1 MNFFEAFR
9 LVYNRQPT
17 LTEAS
22 QFVND
27 PVGQQNVINQATRM
41 QEQTTQTQ
49 SEPVQ
54 VAEEPVQVAEEPVQV
69 AEDTSGMF
77 TGTQNDI
84 NTGFIDTSAGFAEQT
99 SVDLDKRKANI
110 EQELRNQY
118 DLLQLGGFNYINPED
133 LDNIFS
139 RQAEAIAIA
148 GVDSLLDIGKRT
160 EKVRDNVKEVQQI
173 TDPETG
179 EVTYQYT
186 PSGLSNIA
194 GITEPE
200 PVTVENEYVKPMV
213 SNDGLYGSQVTK
225 YVATLPD
232 EAPVLY
238 NKKTGE
244 RLNMFSTKGELYR
257 DYGNGATFGELYSG
271 IEGGVDLKVQFDKDG
286 TPVFFPLYKDTSDK
300 NLISALTTVGSLI
313 VAPYAGQI
321 GSFVTGTAASTAG
334 AKAIGAAILGGVAGG
349 VTGEGNLE
357 SIALGAVLAGATTY
371 GIQSGFV
378 GDALVD
384 LGVPE
389 SFLNGDNPLG
399 FKIPISNT
407 LEPQAYLNEL
417 ATEGYTFDK
426 GEDGFVQIFD
436 KNGLPDSSLTD
447 QFNQNLVTYPNAK
460 LTTFEQDMIDTATGE
475 VVSEGTGIEVTDY
488 SNGALSTTNYDI
500 GSSGGYEQVGETIT
514 TGFDASEAANI
525 ERSLEAAEQAGVNIE
540 DINTINEAITE
551 SGGVIENL
559 PDNIKEL
566 ATAVGGTLT
575 AAGVDLKNI
584 FGGTIGG
591 LLEKG
596 IGAGIDYFALG
607 EIQDKLQQ
615 AGKDIQADYD
625 KVFKP
630 VTVRTG
636 LGVGTITPEEATAT
650 ADIAY
655 QPIKTSALGTAE
667 SMFKDLPTT
676 REEATAKSLEATR
689 ALTEPQR
696 QRQQEDLFNRLQ
708 RQGLMGF
715 GVTTPTVG
723 GQRRINPLAE
733 SVFAAQEQA
742 RAQEALAAQ
751 EMGLGQ
757 AASQQQLATG
767 LLSTAQGIDRAA
779 MSPLE
784 QARSISSLR
793 MQPELEGLRARQGY
807 DSAVALSEIE
817 RIRGLQSGARGLFG
831 LPTQQ
836 GNVASTEQ
844 TDLFNN
850 FLNYLSQQQNTTTT

>member
-9 LVYNRQPT
+9 LVYGREPT
-17 LTEAS
+17 LTES
-22 QFVND
+22 GQFVNN
-27 PVGQQNVINQATRM
+27 PTGQQNIINQAMSM
-41 QEQTTQTQ
+41 QEQTTQAQ

-54 VAEEPVQVAEEPVQV
+54 VVEEPVQV

-84 NTGFIDTSAGFAEQT
+84 NTGFIDTSTGFAEQT

-179 EVTYQYT
+179 EVSYQYT
-186 PSGLSNIA
+186 PPGVYNIA

-244 RLNMFSTKGELYR
+244 RLNMFSTKGELYK

-313 VAPYAGQI
+313 AAPYAGQI

-378 GDALVD
+378 GDSLVD

-399 FKIPISNT
+399 FEIPISNT

-460 LTTFEQDMIDTATGE
+460 LTTFEQDMIDTSTGE
-475 VVSEGTGIEVTDY
+475 VLGKGTGIEVTDY

-500 GSSGGYEQVGETIT
+500 GSSGGYEQVGKTIT

-551 SGGVIENL
+551 SGGVVENL
-559 PDNIKEL
+559 PDNIKKL
-566 ATAVGGTLT
+566 ATTVGGTLT

-615 AGKDIQADYD
+615 AGKDIQADYN

-817 RIRGLQSGARGLFG
+817 RLRGLQSGARGLFG